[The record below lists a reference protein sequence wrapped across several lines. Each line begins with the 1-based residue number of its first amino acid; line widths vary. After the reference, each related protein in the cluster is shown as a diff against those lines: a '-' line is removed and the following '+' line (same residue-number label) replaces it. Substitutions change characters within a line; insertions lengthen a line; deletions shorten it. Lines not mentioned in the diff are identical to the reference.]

1 MARVRLSA
9 IAVEDLDRLIVTHS
23 LPVDTR
29 ARVKR
34 SLRSVERFPRLG
46 RELDGRWR
54 DLCFILG
61 PWRWLLILYAC
72 DERDDAVLVV
82 GVHDAR
88 SATAA
93 TSDR

>member
-34 SLRSVERFPRLG
+34 SLRSLERFPRLG

-54 DLCFILG
+54 DLRFILG
-61 PWRWLLILYAC
+61 PWRWLLILYAY

-82 GVHDAR
+82 GFHDAR
-88 SATAA
+88 SATAV
-93 TSDR
+93 TSD

>member
-1 MARVRLSA
+1 VARVRPSA

-34 SLRSVERFPRLG
+34 SLRSLERFPRLG
-46 RELDGRWR
+46 RELDGRWGGLR
-54 DLCFILG
+54 FILG
-61 PWRWLLILYAC
+61 PWRWLLILYAY
-72 DERDDAVLVV
+72 DEREDVVLVV
-82 GVHDAR
+82 GIHDAR

-93 TSDR
+93 TSEG